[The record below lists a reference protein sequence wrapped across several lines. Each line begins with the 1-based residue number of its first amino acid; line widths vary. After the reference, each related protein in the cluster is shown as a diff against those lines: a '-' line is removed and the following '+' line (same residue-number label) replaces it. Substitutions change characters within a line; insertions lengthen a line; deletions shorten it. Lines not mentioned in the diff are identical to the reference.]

1 MDKII
6 QSLQQVLNDD
16 LENVQNKLTEL
27 DILKRR
33 IKDKENEIVQLT
45 SKIEEYKKAI
55 KKLKDNNE

>member
-6 QSLQQVLNDD
+6 ESLQQVLNGD